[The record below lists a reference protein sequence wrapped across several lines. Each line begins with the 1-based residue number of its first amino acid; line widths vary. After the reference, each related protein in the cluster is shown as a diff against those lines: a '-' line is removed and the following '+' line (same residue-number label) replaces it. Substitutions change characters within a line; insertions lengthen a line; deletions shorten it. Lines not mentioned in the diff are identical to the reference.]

1 MILFNKTWNNEVLSR
16 SLLDIVQPSVDPNVY
31 CGECGPGTPDGITA
45 HNLVDNICPI
55 SLQSSWTNPAAAP
68 GTFENFSSSIHVRA
82 IDPIAVVNAYKS
94 QNRIRLENFSIV
106 TEKFLKTLDKFYKKL
121 YNEDFT
127 TNVFYGQ
134 HIVSIFQGLASPTYL
149 MSDSNFID
157 SLKLLDKNAGNVQLN
172 RLKPLKGNTYE
183 PKVTQI
189 SNKDFKIVID
199 RMISLG
205 LMDEED
211 RLDIKDQCFLYD
223 LKRTDVQ
230 IIDNKSEK
238 TIDIICNKISDI
250 IPDIKT
256 ENLASLEGVDQT
268 GPGQS
273 LEHSFHKDKRL
284 FLMWTPYL
292 KNEATVK
299 YGNTF
304 SCYTPEEPTSM
315 QVYLKGNYSGYVGNT
330 NYDLHFGTSHEPVS
344 YFKPKKYQTRFN
356 KGSMPMAT
364 HLIWRIGTQ
373 DTRETAINGA
383 SPFIPE
389 VIFDHVDR
397 ISHIDNFKLRIKY
410 NTVRF

>member
-16 SLLDIVQPSVDPNVY
+16 SLLDIVRPSVDPNVY
-31 CGECGPGTPDGITA
+31 CGECSSTD
-45 HNLVDNICPI
+45 I
-55 SLQSSWTNPAAAP
+55 SLVNDICTDSPQQFDAIRISNYANVAKLQAIHNEFKSRV
-68 GTFENFSSSIHVRA
+68 ENFS
-82 IDPIAVVNAYKS
+82 
-94 QNRIRLENFSIV
+94 LV
-106 TEKFLKTLDKFYKKL
+106 TEKFIKVLDKFYKKL
-121 YNEDFT
+121 YHEDFT
-127 TNVFYGQ
+127 QNVFYNQ
-134 HIVSIFQGLASPTYL
+134 HILSIFQGIANPSF
-149 MSDSNFID
+149 FITNN
-157 SLKLLDKNAGNVQLN
+157 SYRYFNKNHGN
-172 RLKPLKGNTYE
+172 P
-183 PKVTQI
+183 QI
-189 SNKDFKIVID
+189 SKDLPLAGTGNAPVQAGVNPNDFKLIID

-211 RLDIKDQCFLYD
+211 RLDIKDQCFLTG
-223 LKRTDVQ
+223 LKRTDIQ
-230 IIDNKSEK
+230 IIDNKEEK
-238 TIDIICNKISDI
+238 TIDIICNKISDTV
-250 IPDIKT
+250 PDIKT

-268 GPGQS
+268 GPGMS

-292 KNEATVK
+292 KNETTVK
-299 YGNTF
+299 YGNTLTNF
-304 SCYTPEEPTSM
+304 TPEEPTTL
-315 QVYLKGNYSGYVGNT
+315 QVQYHIPYVGNT
-330 NYDLHFGTSHEPVS
+330 LVTTSHEPVS

-373 DTRETAINGA
+373 DTRETAINAA